1 MEFRK
6 ESENKQIK
14 IIAVQENIVSNVS
27 VVVIFFLFL
36 YNRDVAK
43 EVSIRIN
50 SHVPTD
56 SYSGTAGI

>member
-27 VVVIFFLFL
+27 VVVIFLLFL
-36 YNRDVAK
+36 YNKDVAK
-43 EVSIRIN
+43 EVSIRMD
-50 SHVPTD
+50 SRVPTD